1 MAWIKLVKSTLNE
14 NFDSI
19 RFDYLTG
26 EIDKDIA
33 IDRLIEIGE
42 AIDEE
47 DALEII
53 KDWDLEGLS
62 DDEID
67 YLNGI

>member
-1 MAWIKLVKSTLNE
+1 MKFIKILKATYNE
-14 NFDSI
+14 NFDTI

-33 IDRLIEIGE
+33 IGRLIEIGE

>member
-1 MAWIKLVKSTLNE
+1 MAWIKLIKSALNE

-33 IDRLIEIGE
+33 IDRLVEIGE

-53 KDWDLEGLS
+53 EGWDLEGLS